1 MHYFN
6 NCSNGLI
13 VTSNGLKHLKHNAVS
28 TGVKID
34 RGVYLSRINQMPDS
48 QDSRVWSIPVGVV
61 RQVHTVPCKLMPN
74 GGNATSVQKCRHYP
88 SRVVRIAVKS
98 NYELIIL
105 CHEFCTGRGN
115 TCAHDCATPIS
126 DSLVFS
132 PQGWKR
138 EPRRSIDRLTK
149 KRRRF
154 LLFRC
159 SSFHFPSRK
168 DSWRLVSGAKV
179 ACSCWQKTRNS
190 TSKSG
195 EKIS

>member
-105 CHEFCTGRGN
+105 CHEFCTGEREYV
-115 TCAHDCATPIS
+115 CARLRYAN
-126 DSLVFS
+126 LRFS
-132 PQGWKR
+132 GILSSRLEKGTAK
-138 EPRRSIDRLTK
+138 IDRSFDEKEETVSALSLFFFPFSIAE
-149 KRRRF
+149 RF
-154 LLFRC
+154 
-159 SSFHFPSRK
+159 
-168 DSWRLVSGAKV
+168 V
-179 ACSCWQKTRNS
+179 ALS
-190 TSKSG
+190 
-195 EKIS
+195 

>member
-1 MHYFN
+1 
-6 NCSNGLI
+6 
-13 VTSNGLKHLKHNAVS
+13 
-28 TGVKID
+28 
-34 RGVYLSRINQMPDS
+34 MPDS

-105 CHEFCTGRGN
+105 CHEFCTGEREYV
-115 TCAHDCATPIS
+115 CARLRYA

-132 PQGWKR
+132 PQGGKR